1 MKITYLEKGRVFD
14 FKRID
19 TVKTIT
25 LYNTWK
31 SGGLL
36 YGYRDHFNVVSIAIE
51 DIIKTEVQNLGS

>member
-1 MKITYLEKGRVFD
+1 MKITYLEKGQIFD

-36 YGYRDHFNVVSIAIE
+36 YGYHDRFNVISIAIE
-51 DIIKTEVQNLGS
+51 DIIKMEG